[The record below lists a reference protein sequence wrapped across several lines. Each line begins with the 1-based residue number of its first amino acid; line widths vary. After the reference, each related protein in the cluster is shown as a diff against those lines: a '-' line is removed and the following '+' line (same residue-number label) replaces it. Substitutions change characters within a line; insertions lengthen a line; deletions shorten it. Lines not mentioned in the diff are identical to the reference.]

1 MRFSTSV
8 ELKTI
13 VGGKVNGTYSDG
25 FTQSSTNSNGLQ
37 ASLKFNLSVW
47 CCWFN
52 INTRSPMDNAV
63 YFRSIP
69 MIGRVVFEIFGFI
82 FLQKSFLEANNG
94 GI

>member
-37 ASLKFNLSVW
+37 ASLKFKDS
-47 CCWFN
+47 
-52 INTRSPMDNAV
+52 TGQDNKKSQNV
-63 YFRSIP
+63 IFY
-69 MIGRVVFEIFGFI
+69 VFGSKLPVQL
-82 FLQKSFLEANNG
+82 LQ
-94 GI
+94 